1 MHRAHPKPSTRL
13 NTLAHNTPNTKHTH
27 SVIVLDLPGHGQ
39 SPVPPGDP
47 DLDTLVSSA
56 VEAVQRALAELGDG
70 GGADANDKVVLFGNS
85 LGGLVGCR
93 VALAMP
99 ERVLGLC
106 LASPAGEREWRCV
119 DRSD

>member
-1 MHRAHPKPSTRL
+1 M
-13 NTLAHNTPNTKHTH
+13 
-27 SVIVLDLPGHGQ
+27 LDLPGHGQ

-56 VEAVQRALAELGDG
+56 VEAVQGALSLLDKEDAEGKERSAAGTGQAAGGTKLNDG
-70 GGADANDKVVLFGNS
+70 GSGKKVVLFGNS

-99 ERVLGLC
+99 ERVAGLC
-106 LASPAGEREWRCV
+106 LASPAGTLIRR
-119 DRSD
+119 